1 VSRRDTELG
10 VNLGVRPP
18 VTNRSIGSLTCEPS
32 LIRREISTAPSTDL
46 SFETQAEQRERLR

>member
-1 VSRRDTELG
+1 VSRRDTE
-10 VNLGVRPP
+10 LGVRPP